1 MAKTLQRKLDLR
13 TEPPPSDWRPPDLG
27 SLPDRLHG
35 LIGVDTET
43 KDLGLKAGAGA
54 GWAWRG
60 GGEVVG
66 YSVTADNW
74 SGYLPIGH
82 EGGDNVDPVQ
92 ARRWLNHVLK
102 DPDQTKVFAHAMYD
116 LGWSATDGV
125 KIAGPTI
132 DVQWVEA
139 LLDEYRFSYDLDSI
153 AETRVGRKKDET
165 LLNQAAK
172 SFDYHPKEE
181 LWRLPA
187 RFVGPY
193 ATEDSRLPLD
203 IWAVQAPLIQKEELN
218 AVCDLEHALIPMY
231 MDMRRRGV
239 RIDVDYAE
247 KFLAE
252 LEDESAVD
260 MAEIKRKVGFEVNV
274 WSAATI
280 AKAFDAEGISY
291 GRTLK
296 TNKPSITAG
305 MLERSN
311 HWLPQ
316 MILSMRRREKLIG
329 TFLKGQVLGQLHNDN
344 RVYGQIHPLRSDDGG
359 TVTGRLAMSD
369 PNLQFI
375 PTRTEEGARIRRC
388 FLPEKGEKWAS
399 CDFSQQEPRLLV
411 HFAALVNVPGG
422 EDAAQ
427 RYRDDPDLNYHD
439 FAAKLT
445 GLDYKAAKILNLA
458 IIYGRGIGETSRE
471 LGKSEVDTKAMFATH
486 HREMPFAKALSYQCM
501 DVVRRRG
508 YIRSLFKRRMRFP
521 LFEPSDWNSRDGRML
536 PLEQARKA
544 WPYMSLTRARIHKSL
559 NSLIQPSAA
568 DQTKASMLAVY
579 NAGLAKHVM
588 IQVHDELCCTVPSKK
603 VAMQI
608 AEIMRDAVKLEVPVK
623 VDVEIGPNWRDA
635 KESK

>member
-1 MAKTLQRKLDLR
+1 MATQRKLALR
-13 TEPPPSDWRPPDLG
+13 TPPPPSDWKPPVL
-27 SLPDRLHG
+27 SELPDRLGG

-66 YSVTADNW
+66 YSISADNW

-92 ARRWLNHVLK
+92 ARRWLNHVLGK
-102 DPDQTKVFAHAMYD
+102 EDQTKVFAHAMYD
-116 LGWSATDGV
+116 LGWSGTDGV
-125 KIAGPTI
+125 EIKGPTI
-132 DVQWVEA
+132 DVQWAEA

-153 AETRVGRKKDET
+153 AQTRLGRRKNED
-165 LLNQAAK
+165 LLNAAAT

-187 RFVGPY
+187 RYVGPY
-193 ATEDSRLPLD
+193 ATEDALLPLD
-203 IWAVQAPLIQKEELN
+203 IWAVQAPIIQEEELG
-218 AVCDLEHALIPMY
+218 AVLDLEHSLIPLY

-239 RIDVDYAE
+239 RVDVDYAE
-247 KFLAE
+247 KFLKE
-252 LEDESAVD
+252 LEAESAIE
-260 MAEIKRKVGFEVNV
+260 MAEIKRKVGFDINV
-274 WSAATI
+274 WSAKTI
-280 AKAFDAEGISY
+280 AKAYDAEGLQY
-291 GRTLK
+291 QRTATGL
-296 TNKPSITAG
+296 PSINAG
-305 MLERSN
+305 MLERAT
-311 HWLPQ
+311 HWLPK
-316 MILSMRRREKLIG
+316 MILSMRKREKLIG
-329 TFLKGQVLGQLHNDN
+329 TFLKGQVLGQLHNGD

-359 TVTGRLAMSD
+359 TVTGRLSMSN

-411 HFAALVNVPGG
+411 HFASLVNVPGG
-422 EDAAQ
+422 AEAAQ
-427 RYRDDPDLNYHD
+427 RYVDDPDLNYHD
-439 FAAKLT
+439 FAANLT

-458 IIYGRGIGETSRE
+458 IIYGRGVRETSIE
-471 LGKSEVDTKAMFATH
+471 LGKTEDETKGMFATH
-486 HREMPFAKALSYQCM
+486 NREMPFAKALSYQCM

-521 LFEPSDWNSRDGRML
+521 LYEPSDWGKRDKRML
-536 PLEQARKA
+536 PLEKAREA
-544 WPYMSLTRARIHKSL
+544 WPYTALTRARVHKSL

-568 DQTKASMLAVY
+568 DQTKAAMKAVWD
-579 NAGLAKHVM
+579 AGLGKHVL
-588 IQVHDELCCTVPSKK
+588 IQVHDELCCSVPKK
-603 VAMQI
+603 GVAVQI

-635 KESK
+635 K